1 MWNHKK
7 TVRSAGEITFCV
19 TEKIMDDGSF
29 ASEIEKAIASGC
41 FRGLT
46 CDSTEENLYALM
58 GPAESES
65 VKKGVKTAVYPEA
78 DFLFENHRLCQVTL
92 KISGEDQRAAIRSL
106 WGKYGAEEVD
116 RLPPYFRCFRLAVGN
131 CAVQQVLITTAYAVR
146 DQVVSVGIVFPK
158 RAVQTVSLD
167 VPQDIYRELTVL
179 SNATRRT
186 VQDLAVEMIAAGLKE
201 IKGDK

>member
-1 MWNHKK
+1 M
-7 TVRSAGEITFCV
+7 
-19 TEKIMDDGSF
+19 
-29 ASEIEKAIASGC
+29 
-41 FRGLT
+41 
-46 CDSTEENLYALM
+46 
-58 GPAESES
+58 
-65 VKKGVKTAVYPEA
+65 
-78 DFLFENHRLCQVTL
+78 
-92 KISGEDQRAAIRSL
+92 
-106 WGKYGAEEVD
+106 
-116 RLPPYFRCFRLAVGN
+116 
-131 CAVQQVLITTAYAVR
+131 QQVLITTAYAVR